1 MYLVYVNQVGLL
13 KEVLHSDEGKQMAKN
28 DRDRQ
33 GNYMPHVAAAFD
45 NLEVLQFL
53 VEKGFN
59 IFDLK
64 NKNDETP
71 LEVAVSRKSHSILK
85 FFEESKNRSKFSS
98 SERES
103 VEVK

>member
-1 MYLVYVNQVGLL
+1 MYLVYVNRVGLL
-13 KEVLHSDEGKQMAKN
+13 KELLHSDEGKQIAKN

-64 NKNDETP
+64 NRNDETP
-71 LEVAVSRKSHSILK
+71 LEVAINHKSQSILK
-85 FFEESKNRSKFSS
+85 FYEESKNRSKFSS
-98 SERES
+98 NERES
-103 VEVK
+103 VEAK